1 MKDNLIHLRQIM
13 DYIDDI
19 DAYIKQEDFLGFES
33 NSLIQDAVIRKI
45 ELIGEAAKRLSVSFW
60 EQYRDTLPL
69 AEAVSTRNRLI
80 HQYDDIDLLIIW
92 NTAKNDLPDLK
103 KKLEDIL
110 KELNAAT

>member
-1 MKDNLIHLRQIM
+1 MKDNLVYLRQII

-19 DAYIKQEDFLGFES
+19 DSYVKSIDFVGFE
-33 NSLIQDAVIRKI
+33 NSGLLQDAVIRKI
-45 ELIGEAAKRLSVSFW
+45 ELIGEAAKRLSVGFW

-92 NTAKNDLPDLK
+92 NTIKDDLPNLK
-103 KKLEDIL
+103 KKLKDFLEN
-110 KELNAAT
+110 ET